1 MEFKTKIIVS
11 VLLFLFSN
19 NISLLKA
26 PVNKSEKVCL
36 KNDTNIVN
44 NKLKLNKYTN
54 EEILILKQR
63 FKLPVNIKNRNQIL
77 KYNGFKSY
85 EETKTITFG
94 KAGKLNKL
102 AKTDINGFKTINNRY
117 LVAVGTYFNLELG
130 QYFDIVLENG
140 TVIPCMMGDTKAN
153 EDTCDKNIFT
163 VNTKCAT
170 EFIVSKRFLPKIVK
184 TSGDVSFLNEK
195 WKSPVSKII
204 VYENRYEVKDE

>member
-26 PVNKSEKVCL
+26 PINKSEKVCL

-44 NKLKLNKYTN
+44 NKLKLNKYMN

-85 EETKTITFG
+85 EETRTITFG

-102 AKTDINGFKTINNRY
+102 AKTDINLSLIHISEPTRPRLISY
-117 LVAVGTYFNLELG
+117 AVFCLKKKKISSN
-130 QYFDIVLENG
+130 
-140 TVIPCMMGDTKAN
+140 
-153 EDTCDKNIFT
+153 KN
-163 VNTKCAT
+163 
-170 EFIVSKRFLPKIVK
+170 
-184 TSGDVSFLNEK
+184 
-195 WKSPVSKII
+195 
-204 VYENRYEVKDE
+204 